1 MNWWMCS
8 ECDYVLQ
15 AELPPEKCPSCHAEC
30 IFSDVTCYIPQCG
43 GPGRLD
49 MKMVAEKAKEG
60 KKKIN

>member
-15 AELPPEKCPSCHAEC
+15 AELPPGKCPNCHVEC

-43 GPGRLD
+43 GPGRLN

-60 KKKIN
+60 KGKIK